1 MPVARHLSGSSGTA
15 GRKSAAWERSL
26 PGTISEDPSGGR
38 DSMSTGLIIAI
49 VVVALLLIALFAFV
63 LPRARRKAQIQAR
76 ERELGQRRER
86 AADEERTVAAERN
99 REAEMAEQ
107 KARMAETEAKRERA
121 EAELREQRAQMHEQG
136 MADHELIDEGERD
149 RFAGTSA
156 MSGDNPAPMRDDTTT
171 DGDDVGAT
179 RADGSTSMSTAGRP
193 MHEPASE
200 YEHGREDE
208 AAAREG

>member
-26 PGTISEDPSGGR
+26 PGILREDPNGGR
-38 DSMSTGLIIAI
+38 TPMSTGLIIAI

-63 LPRARRKAQIQAR
+63 LPRARRKAQVAAR

-86 AADEERTVAAERN
+86 AADSERTAAAERN

-136 MADHELIDEGERD
+136 MADHELIDEHERD

-156 MSGDNPAPMRDDTTT
+156 MRDDPASTRG
-171 DGDDVGAT
+171 DGDGMA
-179 RADGSTSMSTAGRP
+179 GSRL
-193 MHEPASE
+193 MHEPAGE
-200 YEHGREDE
+200 YEQGREDE
-208 AAAREG
+208 AAMREGRFARDDETARTDEPT

>member
-156 MSGDNPAPMRDDTTT
+156 MRDDEPAPMRDDGTTGT
-171 DGDDVGAT
+171 TGTTGTSDDGVAAT
-179 RADGSTSMSTAGRP
+179 RADG
-193 MHEPASE
+193 
-200 YEHGREDE
+200 
-208 AAAREG
+208 

>member
-86 AADEERTVAAERN
+86 AADEERTVAAEPN

-121 EAELREQRAQMHEQG
+121 EAELREQRAQMHEKG

-156 MSGDNPAPMRDDTTT
+156 MSDEPAPMGDNDT
-171 DGDDVGAT
+171 AT
-179 RADGSTSMSTAGRP
+179 RGDGSTAMSGDRP
-193 MHEPASE
+193 MHEPDTD
-200 YEHGREDE
+200 YDRGREDE
-208 AAAREG
+208 AAARDGR